1 MQAFYDLLGL
11 SKTDTGLMVAIY
23 AICNL
28 ALLVHTS
35 LPKTDQRFDGR
46 RSFPLDYDLA
56 SF

>member
-1 MQAFYDLLGL
+1 
-11 SKTDTGLMVAIY
+11 MVAIY